1 MKGPGSHHQSELP
14 HPVSDLPRQNHT
26 ESCRIQ
32 ESQNA
37 DQLNDVEDDQ
47 QVRSGFIADAL

>member
-37 DQLNDVEDDQ
+37 VQLNDVEDDQ